1 MPLVANCEGRPH
13 LKALGGA
20 PVRLGVMGASDR
32 IAHDACSASDTVVEH
47 RGMEGG
53 DFGHDELRP
62 ILKYRLRTYSS
73 LFGDVLLD
81 GVL

>member
-47 RGMEGG
+47 RGMGGG
-53 DFGHDELRP
+53 DFGHGERCGWATISAP
-62 ILKYRLRTYSS
+62 TIT
-73 LFGDVLLD
+73 
-81 GVL
+81 